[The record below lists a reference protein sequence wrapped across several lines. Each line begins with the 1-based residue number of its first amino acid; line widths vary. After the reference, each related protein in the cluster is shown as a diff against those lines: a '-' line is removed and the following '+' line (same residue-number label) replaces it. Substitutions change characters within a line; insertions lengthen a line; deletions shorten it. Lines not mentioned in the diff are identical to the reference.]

1 MKMLAPLVLSVNNRY
16 TGLIRADIR
25 YGKYGVRGKFL
36 MEGGY
41 FLNRKGGKY
50 HLPTLPRKLD
60 S

>member
-1 MKMLAPLVLSVNNRY
+1 MPAPLVFSVNNRY
-16 TGLIRADIR
+16 TGLIRANAR
-25 YGKYGVRGKFL
+25 YGKNGVREKFL

-41 FLNRKGGKY
+41 FLNREGGKY

>member
-1 MKMLAPLVLSVNNRY
+1 MSAPLVLSIKNRY
-16 TGLIRADIR
+16 AGLIRTNIN
-25 YGKYGVRGKFL
+25 GKSGVREKKS

-41 FLNRKGGKY
+41 FLNWVGGKY

>member
-1 MKMLAPLVLSVNNRY
+1 MPASLVLSVNNRY
-16 TGLIRADIR
+16 TGLIRANIR
-25 YGKYGVRGKFL
+25 YGKDGVRGKLL

>member
-1 MKMLAPLVLSVNNRY
+1 MLIPLVLSVNNRY
-16 TGLIRADIR
+16 TGLIRVNTR
-25 YGKYGVRGKFL
+25 YGKDDLRGKFL

>member
-1 MKMLAPLVLSVNNRY
+1 MSAPLVLSIKNRY
-16 TGLIRADIR
+16 AGLIRTNIN
-25 YGKYGVRGKFL
+25 GKSGVREKKS

-41 FLNRKGGKY
+41 FLNRVGDTY